1 MKKEKE
7 KVIQIMPWGKNIVM
21 LSNFGRI
28 AKLMEV
34 KDTQGITIGHEWR
47 LLKEID
53 FENLRR

>member
-7 KVIQIMPWGKNIVM
+7 KVIQIMSWGKNIVM

-34 KDTQGITIGHEWR
+34 KDTRGITAGHEWC